1 MSRGRSSMWA
11 SYALLL
17 ALLAVFVLPAGHIST
32 AYAEH
37 TPTPGSVTLVGSLQ
51 SEIGCAG
58 DWDPACAASALAY
71 DATDQAWTA
80 AFDLPAGNYEFK
92 VALNGGWSENYGANG
107 VANGGNIALNL
118 TEAKHVTFFYSH
130 ETHWITS
137 DQNARIVTAPGSFQS
152 ELGCPDDWQPDCLRS
167 WLQDVDGDGVYTLE
181 TTALPQ
187 GAYEAKAAINQGW
200 TENYGQNGAAGGA
213 NIAFYVPTTGA
224 KVVFRF
230 VSATNTLTVQAGHGP
245 DNNVEWDGLRHDSR
259 DSLYRTPGGAVA
271 VSYTH
276 LDVYKRQG

>member
-1 MSRGRSSMWA
+1 MEGGVRITGMG
-11 SYALLL
+11 
-17 ALLAVFVLPAGHIST
+17 LPM
-32 AYAEH
+32 
-37 TPTPGSVTLVGSLQ
+37 
-51 SEIGCAG
+51 
-58 DWDPACAASALAY
+58 
-71 DATDQAWTA
+71 
-80 AFDLPAGNYEFK
+80 
-92 VALNGGWSENYGANG
+92 
-107 VANGGNIALNL
+107 GNIALNL
-118 TEAKHVTFFYSH
+118 TEANMSLFF
-130 ETHWITS
+130 TVIRPTGFTS

-259 DSLYRTPGGAVA
+259 DSLYRTPGGAVVSGTA
-271 VSYTH
+271 VTLRFRTYH
-276 LDVYKRQG
+276 NDVSMVGPAPV